1 LETKIGYPYIPYV
14 LFPLNKV
21 VVKNLCLCSAV
32 DTIGH
37 LFINYLVLKIYSA
50 ISAKV
55 PLQFLAVNYVFSPL
69 YFLLSGNN
77 YASAAAADV
86 VHWTN

>member
-32 DTIGH
+32 DTI
-37 LFINYLVLKIYSA
+37 
-50 ISAKV
+50 
-55 PLQFLAVNYVFSPL
+55 PCQFLAVNYVFSPL